1 MDKLRIA
8 IVGCGSVSK
17 RHFEAVNNNENCI
30 LVACCDNVKEKADAM
45 AEKYGIDAYFSFDE
59 MLDNAEFD
67 VLHICTPHY
76 LHAPM
81 AISAMNNGK
90 HVFCEKP
97 LAIYYAD
104 ALKMCECA
112 KENNVY
118 LAACFQNR
126 YNMSSV
132 YLKDMIESKKYGN
145 VIAVKADVTWNR
157 DEKYYSDDW
166 HGTLDKEGGGVIIN
180 QCIHT
185 LDLIQ
190 WLVSS
195 DVVSV
200 DGSISQKRLKG
211 KVETEDTADA
221 LIRFANGTQALFYGT
236 LCYKSNSSVFLEI
249 LFENGK
255 AVMYDDL
262 VITDNDGNREVVA
275 LKKAKGDKDFWG
287 TSHKVIIDDFY
298 DCLVNNKEFAVNGE
312 SGCKAVKIVDE
323 LYKSAR
329 SK

>member
-1 MDKLRIA
+1 MDKLKIA
-8 IVGCGSVSK
+8 IVGCGNVSK
-17 RHFEAVNNNENCI
+17 RHFEAVFQNENSVLI
-30 LVACCDNVKEKADAM
+30 ACCDIVPERANAL
-45 AEKYGIDAYFSFDE
+45 AEKYNIKPFYSFDE
-59 MLDNAEFD
+59 MMNESDFD

-76 LHAPM
+76 LHAEM
-81 AISAMNNGK
+81 AIKAMSLGK

-97 LAIYYAD
+97 LAIHYED

-112 KENNVY
+112 KQNNVY

-126 YNMSSV
+126 YNLSSV
-132 YLKDMIESKKYGN
+132 YLKDLVKSEKLGKIE
-145 VIAVKADVTWNR
+145 AVKANVTWDR
-157 DEKYYSDDW
+157 DEEYYSDDW
-166 HGTLDKEGGGVIIN
+166 HGTLEKEGGGVIIN

-190 WLVSS
+190 WLVDS

-221 LIRFANGTQALFYGT
+221 LIKFSSGAEALFYGT
-236 LCYKSNSSVFLEI
+236 LCYKANSSVFLEI
-249 LFENGK
+249 LFEKGR

-262 VITDNDGNREVVA
+262 VITDENDNREVIA
-275 LKKAKGDKDFWG
+275 LKKSKDAKNYWG
-287 TSHKVIIDDFY
+287 TSHKIIIDDFY
-298 DCLVNNKEFAVNGE
+298 DCILNKKEFLVGGN
-312 SGCKAVKIVDE
+312 SGSIAVKIVDE

-329 SK
+329 